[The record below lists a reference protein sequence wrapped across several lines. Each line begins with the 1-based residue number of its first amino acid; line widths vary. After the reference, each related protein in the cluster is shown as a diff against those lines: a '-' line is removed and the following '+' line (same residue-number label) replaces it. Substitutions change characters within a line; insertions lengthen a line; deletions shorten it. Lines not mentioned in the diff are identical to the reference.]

1 MSFDIKIDFKPG
13 EAITGPAKI
22 EQGLNKATDAA
33 DRTSEAMGGLATAGA
48 AAGAAVAQGAEHAAS
63 ALDRAAASAR
73 STTTAVEE
81 LATKASKTNLG
92 NAAAVASGAMAEY
105 DRMIA
110 EGTKAQA
117 NQAAVLERI
126 RGPMRQYQTELAAID
141 SLLAKGAITASE
153 YDAELE
159 KLNRRIGA
167 APTSV
172 HGPVQQK
179 PGGEHGG
186 GEGGGEHGEIGRVGE
201 AIESI
206 APRFGA
212 AGELLGGLATKG
224 TVATAAI
231 VALGAEL
238 VHVSDEY
245 IRLANAAQK
254 VTEKGGDVNETLRT
268 QYDLSLQLH
277 GSVEATLE
285 LYDAV
290 RDGTDE
296 LNMSQAQ
303 QLALTKEIGDAVLA
317 EGKSLEAAEGLMRRL
332 TFAFASGAIG
342 GREIKSIM
350 KEFPDIGAA
359 FVETMGHSR
368 KELIDLANKG
378 QISAEKLID
387 AFHKMG
393 KEMDEKVGKKAET
406 VGQKWQHLKDDI
418 ALSTGDAPAKA
429 VGGLIDGLD
438 ALGHTEV
445 SFFRGIMEA
454 MSPGIRAIDE
464 FVAQQEV
471 AKKQA
476 QQQAEAVKLL
486 AGEQDRNAKT
496 AELAGAAIRR
506 GIDFGP
512 FSKELADKAAA
523 ARIQMRQV
531 GIDIGDAFEQAHGNA
546 TLFGAKLDEISE
558 RKDMD
563 RIADAVKRVWDELHG
578 VDDIMEAQHKRWTD
592 LTDKIDLTRKAIER
606 MKGFAIP
613 FLPQTQDQRELERQL
628 RDLQTEQSESQYGK
642 GTIGI
647 NTGKAQAKDQLEDY
661 TRALKEGH
669 LTQEAFRKKYDETM
683 TTMNDGRLPEVIKLW
698 EQFSDPIQQRARD
711 IGALNVL
718 FRRGT
723 FDAHQYIVELDK
735 IRAANPYDM
744 FDSTRQKTGVPV
756 GPRRMGGIE
765 VAVSGEEDT
774 EAQYKHL
781 KETQAARAVGHLA
794 RPADL
799 DATTLATQRLNEQLA
814 REIDLARQ
822 EEAPLLVYQRAL
834 EEIQGAVDRFGLS
847 QDHAAILQHKARAE
861 YDAAVEALH
870 ALPGPTGAY
879 EATLRKLNDELQ
891 RGDISAKQYG
901 DGVDQA
907 KIALLQATGAA
918 DEFRGAMQIEWSRMK
933 SDADSFGASVA
944 RLVVDDFGKLNDAIV
959 TAANGGEVA
968 WSQMADAM
976 IQDLERILL
985 KMAEVKLI
993 QAGIGL
999 FGDSEAAGAAVTA
1012 GSAAGYATGGSYRV
1026 GGSGGVDSQLQMFW
1040 ATPGE
1045 QVTVTP
1051 PGAYPYPGG
1060 RPGGPVQAGGAGSAA
1075 APVIHV
1081 HNHFDNDAMAASI
1094 VSPSGQTGIL
1104 NVMRANAPAIRAALG
1119 IRG

>member
-33 DRTSEAMGGLATAGA
+33 ERTSEAMGGLATAGA
-48 AAGAAVAQGAEHAAS
+48 AAGTTVAAGADHAAS

-126 RGPMRQYQTELAAID
+126 RGPMRQYQADLATID

-153 YDAELE
+153 YDAEIE
-159 KLNRRIGA
+159 KLNRRVGS

-172 HGPVQQK
+172 HGPVQPR
-179 PGGEHGG
+179 PGGEH

-268 QYDLSLQLH
+268 QYELSLQLH

-303 QLALTKEIGDAVLA
+303 QLALTKEIGDSVLA

-332 TFAFASGAIG
+332 TFAFASGAIT
-342 GREIKSIM
+342 GRDLKSIM

-387 AFHKMG
+387 AFHKIG

-476 QQQAEAVKLL
+476 AQQAEAVKLL
-486 AGEQDRNAKT
+486 TGEQERNAKT
-496 AELAGAAIRR
+496 AELSGAAIRR

-531 GIDIGDAFEQAHGNA
+531 GIEVADVFEEAHGNA
-546 TLFGAKLDEISE
+546 TLFGAKLDEIRE

-563 RIADAVKRVWDELHG
+563 EIADAVKRVWDELHG

-723 FDAHQYIVELDK
+723 FDAHQYSLELEK
-735 IRAANPYDM
+735 IRAANPIDA
-744 FDSTRQKTGVPV
+744 TRTPKGVPI
-756 GPRRMGGIE
+756 GPRRIGKE
-765 VAVSGEEDT
+765 DLAVSADDT
-774 EAQYKHL
+774 NTQAAYDAFKA
-781 KETQAARAVGHLA
+781 TQAARAVGHLA
-794 RPADL
+794 RPGDL

-834 EEIQGAVDRFGLS
+834 EEIQGAVDHFGLS
-847 QDHAAILQHKARAE
+847 QDRAAALQHKARTE

-870 ALPGPTGAY
+870 ALPGPTGQY

-901 DGVDQA
+901 DGVDAA

-918 DEFRGAMQIEWSRMK
+918 DEFRGAMQIEWTRMK

-944 RLVVDDFGKLNDAIV
+944 RLVADDFSKLNDAIV

-985 KMAEVKLI
+985 KMAEVKLV

-999 FGDSEAAGAAVTA
+999 FGDSEAAGAAETA